1 MNILKRITPHC
12 VGRGFSFVLKLIT
25 LISDPTSYPELFHLN
40 RHKRFFFTWALLIVA
55 VMSKMCKLIMLSM
68 SDRVVKAVERGFDFP
83 FSTGRSCNQWLAD
96 GQPCLLLTNGSEA
109 SECHLSPQVRNT
121 VAENLATSPPGQ
133 IKNMVHLRQRCL
145 IELNFACLPLR

>member
-1 MNILKRITPHC
+1 MNILKRINPHW

-25 LISDPTSYPELFHLN
+25 LISDPTSYPEMFLLN
-40 RHKRFFFTWALLIVA
+40 RHKRFFTWALFIVP
-55 VMSKMCKLIMLSM
+55 VISKMCKLIMLSM

-109 SECHLSPQVRNT
+109 SQCHLSPQDRNT
-121 VAENLATSPPGQ
+121 VDEIFGNP
-133 IKNMVHLRQRCL
+133 
-145 IELNFACLPLR
+145 PLRGK